1 MDMMVKAVAHLN
13 EEDIKEII
21 AEYATQFTGFGNTTK
36 DDVLFE
42 FGISED
48 TGEPYLKVCVIEV
61 EAK

>member
-13 EEDIKEII
+13 EDDIKDII
-21 AEYATQFTGFGNTTK
+21 AEYATQFTGFGNATK
-36 DDVLFE
+36 DNVRFE
-42 FGISED
+42 FGVMED